1 MAEFAPVGA
10 WVQLSIHYSHQR
22 LIHPLA
28 LWVSSQ
34 EGISKIPSEFHIQA
48 RTDPMSKP
56 FDFNL
61 DADVL
66 RISNHSNIYF
76 VQVTP
81 RSKLSRNLRQSP
93 GVETSR

>member
-10 WVQLSIHYSHQR
+10 WVQLSVHYSHQR

-28 LWVSSQ
+28 IWVSSQ
-34 EGISKIPSEFHIQA
+34 EGIPSEFHVQA

-56 FDFNL
+56 FDFDL

-76 VQVTP
+76 VQVTL

-93 GVETSR
+93 GVETSS